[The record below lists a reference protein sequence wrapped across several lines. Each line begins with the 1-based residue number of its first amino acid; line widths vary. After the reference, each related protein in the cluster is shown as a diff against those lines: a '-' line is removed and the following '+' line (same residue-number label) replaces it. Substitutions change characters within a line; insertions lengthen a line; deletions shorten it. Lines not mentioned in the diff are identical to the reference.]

1 MMSRFHELFL
11 MAGFLWLISGC
22 APGANQ
28 GTGDQAEPSS
38 SLNAEMLR
46 GLQYSSEVAVHHE
59 SQGRVRI
66 ELSSAW
72 AENGLLIVR
81 GVFTPDDPDFH
92 LYSCT
97 LPTQGIEGLGRPT
110 RIDVANPKAFT
121 RIGPLLADKKI
132 VEISDDVLNL
142 TFPVYPD
149 GPVTLYLPLRLASST
164 ESTGPVSLKLTYM
177 ACSKQNCHRPYE
189 GTLVKINPPRR
200 PTSGPDA

>member
-1 MMSRFHELFL
+1 MSRFHELFL
-11 MAGFLWLISGC
+11 TTGFLLLISGC
-22 APGANQ
+22 APSATRD
-28 GTGDQAEPSS
+28 TGDHAEPSS
-38 SLNAEMLR
+38 SLNAEMLA
-46 GLQYSSEVAVHHE
+46 GLQYSSEVTVHHE
-59 SQGRVRI
+59 SQGRVQV

-97 LPTQGIEGLGRPT
+97 LPSQGIQGLGRPT
-110 RIDVANPKAFT
+110 RIDVANPKEFT
-121 RIGPLLADKKI
+121 QIGPLLADEKI

-149 GPVTLYLPLRLASST
+149 GPVTLYLPLRFGAAT
-164 ESTGPVSLKLTYM
+164 EPPGPVSLKLTYM

-189 GTLVKINPPRR
+189 GTLVKINPPPRLSR
-200 PTSGPDA
+200 DPAA